1 VAAGAYKPPET
12 RHNDMGQTMT
22 STGKQAN
29 EPDTESLVAALR
41 GLSPRSRELV
51 APLIARLAEREGVSV
66 AKNGALKPKP
76 VAECVGLWAAKLRGE
91 GRSDRTVKMYRYLA
105 ERFLDQHPN
114 PTRADIRGYIDGRL
128 NEGLSPAAV
137 ENERKALRSLFSFLH
152 QEGLTPEDPTSGIGH
167 IRVPYNERRCPSVE
181 DVEKVL
187 KVGCLRSNDADK
199 IRLIIRLIA
208 TTGLRLTETASL
220 RKENVDLDALELRV
234 VGKGGKLRVV
244 PLLPE
249 MAAALREYMEKR
261 PTDSPFLFPGK
272 TGTGYAEIYNIE
284 KTLKRA
290 CLRAGVE
297 PFTPHGLRHFYATEM
312 LRRGAKLEVV
322 GRILGHSS
330 IGITADIYRH
340 VRTGEMHLEAERFAP
355 LNGSKSSP
363 EG

>member
-1 VAAGAYKPPET
+1 MP
-12 RHNDMGQTMT
+12 
-22 STGKQAN
+22 TGKPGN
-29 EPDTESLVAALR
+29 EPDIESLVAALR
-41 GLSPRSRELV
+41 RLSPRSRELV
-51 APLIARLAEREGVSV
+51 TPLIIRLAEREGISV
-66 AKNGALKPKP
+66 AETEAPQPKSL
-76 VAECVGLWAAKLRGE
+76 AECMGLWTAKLRGE
-91 GRSDRTVKMYRYLA
+91 GRSNRTVKMYTYLVG
-105 ERFLDQHPN
+105 RFLEKHPE
-114 PTRADIRGYIDGRL
+114 PTRADIRQHIADRL
-128 NEGLSPAAV
+128 GEGLSPAAV

-152 QEGLTPEDPTSGIGH
+152 QEGLRPDDPTAGIRH

-187 KVGCLRSNDADK
+187 EVGCLRSNDTDK

-220 RKENVDLDALELRV
+220 RRENVDLDALELRV
-234 VGKGGKLRVV
+234 TGKGNRLRVV

-249 MAAALREYMEKR
+249 VSQTVGDYMERR
-261 PTDSPFLFPGK
+261 PSDSPFLFPGK
-272 TGTGYAEIYNIE
+272 TRTGYAEIYNIE

-312 LRRGAKLEVV
+312 LKKGAKLEVV

-340 VRTGEMHLEAERFAP
+340 VRTEEMHEETRRFAP
-355 LNGSKSSP
+355 LNGL
-363 EG
+363 EGST

>member
-1 VAAGAYKPPET
+1 
-12 RHNDMGQTMT
+12 MT
-22 STGKQAN
+22 PTGKQVN
-29 EPDTESLVAALR
+29 EPDTDSLAAALR
-41 GLSPRSRELV
+41 RLSPQSRELV
-51 APLIARLAEREGVSV
+51 VPLITRLAEREGITIS
-66 AKNGALKPKP
+66 KNRALKPKP
-76 VAECVGLWAAKLRGE
+76 IAECVKLWAAKLRGE
-91 GRSDRTVKMYRYLA
+91 GRSDRTVKMYTYLVG
-105 ERFLDQHPN
+105 RFLEQHPD
-114 PTRADIRGYIDGRL
+114 PTRADIRQHITDRL
-128 NEGLSPAAV
+128 GEGTSPAAV

-152 QEGLTPEDPTSGIGH
+152 QEGLIPEDPTAGIGH

-181 DVEKVL
+181 DVERVL
-187 KVGCLRSNDADK
+187 EVGCLRSNDADK
-199 IRLIIRLIA
+199 IRTIIRLIA

-249 MAAALREYMEKR
+249 IAEALREYMEKR
-261 PTDSPFLFPGK
+261 PGGSPFLFPGK
-272 TGTGYAEIYNIE
+272 TRTGYAEIYNIE

-290 CLRAGVE
+290 CIRAGVE

-312 LRRGAKLEVV
+312 LRKGAKLEVV

-355 LNGSKSSP
+355 LNGGKSSP